1 MHVHKRRKRSVHPN
15 TGLSF
20 EYCGSYPCMQ
30 RVGKQACELCLLSLA
45 RELPQVHQP
54 KAWLSTPHPSSTPS
68 RLPDQLNTF
77 NRRRIYKMAS
87 TTTITNAAE
96 LATLLRDPKLVLVNC
111 TLNSHLQPAPS
122 LTQTPQFT
130 AHPRPS
136 FPTSQPSPP
145 PPKSPTE
152 SATQN
157 AMSPPTPGPNSNTR
171 SHGSP
176 PPLTPPATT
185 ANNFQ

>member
-1 MHVHKRRKRSVHPN
+1 MHKRRKRSAHQN

-20 EYCGSYPCMQ
+20 EYCGCYPCTQ
-30 RVGKQACELCLLSLA
+30 RVGNQACELCLLSPSQES
-45 RELPQVHQP
+45 RELPQVRQP

-130 AHPRPS
+130 APPRPS
-136 FPTSQPSPP
+136 SPTSQPSLP

-171 SHGSP
+171 SLGSP
-176 PPLTPPATT
+176 PSHPPS
-185 ANNFQ
+185 NHS